1 MKKKAIKDK
10 SKNRKKFSDWKKA
23 NMDKSDDAPKRLP
36 GWRARLFE
44 WTSKDKDFRKLVIIL
59 LIPFL
64 VLYII
69 KEELWDNR
77 KQLPGRLRSLFSRI
91 ANEHHL
97 PFTRKAIIALV
108 ALVLLIVWQ
117 YVISIFPSIVASTFF
132 EGVAMRVLYF
142 LASVAAAS
150 IFLEEIYAYG
160 LKWLIFFP
168 LSCVVLWFVV
178 LKGSI
183 RIEMRLVKKEYTV
196 HMGRIADKYINNNDE
211 IGDSYY
217 IKTSVNN
224 NEPRSFQITKE
235 KYDKLEL
242 GDTILILLSERG
254 GSYIW
259 KYFPTHK
266 QIEKYKVP
274 QHYINGKLQE
284 KPPYGQYSAAERDS
298 LLRLSHNQIGFV
310 FEITDDEYF
319 RHLVKVGT
327 DAEYTTTHEFYET
340 DADYSKV
347 YKRLKVGDT
356 VILQVSYSAPEVN
369 RVLCWHPD
377 ETDIEK
383 YISYKPLKDYSHCG
397 QQFEDEL
404 LLNSHK
410 RLAFVYDKYRDSQV
424 GAYLEVG
431 IDKKHIRTYQ
441 FKTFEKEYK
450 EIYKTKNIGDAVVV
464 QVSDYI
470 PQLNRVLNWNP
481 SGKEIFELRK
491 PQRFTYR
498 TIAYVHSKDHIKET
512 YAVGTTVKV
521 KEVRDAYRAK
531 LRVGNTITGDIKIIN
546 PFDHQIYKLIKEGD
560 PVLAQ
565 MIMKDGKR
573 TIDVFNWR
581 PTPEELDKFK
591 QPITFDAD
599 NVQPTDSVPM
609 PESDYYVQ
617 TGYIFRKDLRGI
629 TKQFN
634 TMVYVGVKKS
644 KQWKHEMNKFENI
657 HVGDTILLMLSD
669 RNPNY
674 NEVISWCPTPE
685 EKQKYMNPVRLVEKK

>member
-10 SKNRKKFSDWKKA
+10 SKNRKKISDWQKA

-44 WTSKDKDFRKLVIIL
+44 WTSKDKDFLKLVIIL

-77 KQLPGRLRSLFSRI
+77 KQIPGRLRSLFHRI

-132 EGVAMRVLYF
+132 EGLAMRGLYF
-142 LASVAAAS
+142 WASVAAAS
-150 IFLEEIYAYG
+150 IFFGEIYDADG
-160 LKWLIFFP
+160 LKGFVFLA
-168 LSCVVLWFVV
+168 LSWVVLLFVV
-178 LKGSI
+178 TFGSL
-183 RIEMRLVKKEYTV
+183 RIEKRLAKKEYTV
-196 HMGRIADKYINNNDE
+196 HIGRIADKYCNYNKKSGETCMI
-211 IGDSYY
+211 Y
-217 IKTSVNN
+217 TFVNN
-224 NEPRSFQITKE
+224 ESFSFDIQKE

-284 KPPYGQYSAAERDS
+284 KPPYGQYSATERDS

-340 DADYSKV
+340 DVDYSKV
-347 YKRLKVGDT
+347 YKRLNVGDT

-377 ETDIEK
+377 EADIEK

-410 RLAFVYDKYRDSQV
+410 RLAFVYDKYQDGQV

-491 PQRFTYR
+491 PQRLTYR

-512 YAVGTTVKV
+512 NAVGTTVKV

-573 TIDVFNWR
+573 TIDVLNWR

-591 QPITFDAD
+591 QPITFDDD

-609 PESDYYVQ
+609 PESDYYMQ

-669 RNPNY
+669 RNPGY

-685 EKQKYMNPVRLVEKK
+685 EKQKYMKPVRLVEKK